1 MISSAVVI
9 PEPPR
14 DQSPPPTYSLKR
26 KLSHSPSLDSKR
38 PRVQVDELN
47 YDEPQPQALPPP
59 SEPAQSRSS
68 VRRDSTSAISP
79 PRRKSSGL
87 TGVNATE
94 EKKRNKR
101 LFGGL
106 LGTLSQTTTKPA
118 HKKRDEIEAR
128 QRERIRQQTE
138 EEEERRL
145 QRKRELDRQRRD
157 QQRAWDEEA
166 MRQRHRNM
174 RDMAGFLRTKTEPR
188 LYYKPW
194 ELRPEEEENI
204 EVQKEDAE
212 RLVRRELGQDDEE
225 MDDQPVPSTEREDE
239 ERQHLSD
246 ELDKEQQRQ
255 KQKSDHEME
264 KELANGAG
272 HKSDTEMGDQHLPDS
287 NIDQDQNRDQDEPQ
301 KNEQPAEPEAGP
313 APEVQLIQEDVQK
326 EEDHHDEELV
336 EGQEDDVIY

>member
-1 MISSAVVI
+1 M
-9 PEPPR
+9 
-14 DQSPPPTYSLKR
+14 
-26 KLSHSPSLDSKR
+26 
-38 PRVQVDELN
+38 
-47 YDEPQPQALPPP
+47 
-59 SEPAQSRSS
+59 
-68 VRRDSTSAISP
+68 
-79 PRRKSSGL
+79 L

-128 QRERIRQQTE
+128 QRERIRQQNE

-157 QQRAWDEEA
+157 LQRTWDEEA

-194 ELRPEEEENI
+194 DLRPEEEEDI
-204 EVQKEDAE
+204 EMQKEDVE
-212 RLVRRELGQDDEE
+212 RIIRSELGEDHE
-225 MDDQPVPSTEREDE
+225 MDDRFVPSTEHEDE

-255 KQKSDHEME
+255 KRKSDHEAE
-264 KELANGAG
+264 KEPVNGVG
-272 HKSDTEMGDQHLPDS
+272 HDNDTEMQSQLLPGSNTDQHQ
-287 NIDQDQNRDQDEPQ
+287 DQDQDQDEPQ
-301 KNEQPAEPEAGP
+301 KNEQPVEPEADQ
-313 APEVQLIQEDVQK
+313 AQEVQPTQEDTQK
-326 EEDHHDEELV
+326 EEEHHDEELV